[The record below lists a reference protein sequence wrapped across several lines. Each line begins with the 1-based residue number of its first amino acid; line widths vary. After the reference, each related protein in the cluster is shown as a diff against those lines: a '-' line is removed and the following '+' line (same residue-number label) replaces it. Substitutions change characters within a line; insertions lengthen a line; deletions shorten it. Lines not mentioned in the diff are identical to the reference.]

1 MSYKIST
8 FDPAERAR
16 QKQASR
22 DEDARRLAAGEVTKA
37 QLKRENGM
45 LSGMDFSNSSIVAIG
60 GKKLA
65 KPIPIGRQRQK

>member
-1 MSYKIST
+1 MSYKISH

-22 DEDARRLAAGEVTKA
+22 DEDARRLAAGEITRSE
-37 QLKRENGM
+37 LRRENGM
-45 LSGMDFSNSSIVAIG
+45 VSGMDLSNASIVAIG

-65 KPIPIGRQRQK
+65 KPIPINRKK